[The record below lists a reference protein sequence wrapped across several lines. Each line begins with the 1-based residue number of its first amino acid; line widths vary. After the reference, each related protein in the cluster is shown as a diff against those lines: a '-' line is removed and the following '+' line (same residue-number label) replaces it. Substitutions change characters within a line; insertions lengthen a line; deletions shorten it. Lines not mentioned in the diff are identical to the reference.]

1 MEMLKIFAK
10 TVDEVALGQ
19 IRQMSECEAYRKCL
33 VRIMPDCHAGSNCT
47 VGTIIKME
55 GRVIPNTLGVDI
67 GCRMLEAEFKDI
79 ALNLQHLDDV
89 VNTQILSGFIIHE
102 KPIKKYDSLSL
113 LKCLNAIDR
122 EKALCTIGSLGGG
135 NHFIEVD
142 KDDEGHVNIVI
153 HSGSRNL
160 GVKVCKHYQQPAVK
174 ERMDTSAKVRALID
188 RLKKEGRFREIYEA
202 IRKVQRSTIQPEL
215 T

>member
-1 MEMLKIFAK
+1 MEMLKFFAK

-47 VGTIIKME
+47 VGTVIKME

-202 IRKVQRSTIQPEL
+202 IRKVQRSTVQPEL